1 MEQLPTREHGTPD
14 LPGDWV
20 SESLLPQN
28 ERAAEPDWLARF
40 PSEVCPPEAVFDQQV
55 ASAIVEQSPADRQ
68 RLLSSTR
75 PMPVIAP
82 RLVRAAVFLLVTVAL
97 GVTGAIVVL
106 GVLVPSP
113 SQSASDALTSVP
125 AGTLMSVPTSAPASE
140 AASAP
145 DSPPA
150 GVIAPPIQQTVS
162 SGAPSA
168 TETRHAPPRRDVAVP
183 SQSTAATPSNPPLNL
198 KTAPRPSAAP
208 LTSTPSAA
216 IWPPPAMAR
225 AKWSESTTPLD
236 APAGRASATPP
247 PVSSP
252 PPSPPPPAPR
262 PAATVAPS
270 EPTPVVSP
278 EVTARIA
285 KTASV
290 QSVLDR
296 YRNAFDSLDA
306 NGVEA
311 FWPGADV
318 RALNRAFAQ
327 IESQR
332 LQFDHCDINLAGVR
346 AFASCDGYAEYTRKA
361 GTRDV
366 RLEPRHWAFTL
377 GEGKN
382 GWVILGVDARQA
394 R

>member
-1 MEQLPTREHGTPD
+1 MEQLPTREHGMPD

-20 SESLLPQN
+20 SESLLPQDA
-28 ERAAEPDWLARF
+28 RPAEPDWLAGF
-40 PSEVCPPEAVFDQQV
+40 PSEVSPPEAVFDQQV
-55 ASAIVEQSPADRQ
+55 ASAIVEPSEADRQ
-68 RLLSSTR
+68 RLLSATR
-75 PMPVIAP
+75 PMPFIAP
-82 RLVRAAVFLLVTVAL
+82 RLLRGAALVLVTVAL
-97 GVTGAIVVL
+97 GVTAAIIVL
-106 GVLVPSP
+106 GILVPSP
-113 SQSASDALTSVP
+113 SQSESDAV
-125 AGTLMSVPTSAPASE
+125 TSAPASE

-150 GVIAPPIQQTVS
+150 VAPPIQQTAS
-162 SGAPSA
+162 SGASPT
-168 TETRHAPPRRDVAVP
+168 TETRHALPRRDVAVV
-183 SQSTAATPSNPPLNL
+183 SQSKAATPSNPPLNL
-198 KTAPRPSAAP
+198 KTAPRQGAAP
-208 LTSTPSAA
+208 VTSSPSAA
-216 IWPPPAMAR
+216 IWPPPALAR
-225 AKWSESTTPLD
+225 APSSESTTPLD

-247 PVSSP
+247 PISSP
-252 PPSPPPPAPR
+252 PPSPPPPVAR

-270 EPTPVVSP
+270 EPTPVASP
-278 EVTARIA
+278 EVTARAA

-290 QSVLDR
+290 QLVLDR
-296 YRNAFDSLDA
+296 YRDAFDSLDA

-332 LQFDHCDINLAGVR
+332 LQFDHCDINLTGAR
-346 AFASCDGYAEYTRKA
+346 ALASCNGYAEYTRKA

-366 RLEPRHWAFTL
+366 RLEPRHWTFTL